1 MDLRI
6 LIVEDDALMRK
17 ALYDRLIQLGMQ
29 VLACETLGEARRILG
44 DDTFD
49 VLLLDMCL
57 PDGDGIEF
65 LAEIKQQYPG
75 LDAVVMT
82 AFADIRSAVLALK
95 GGAYDYLPKP
105 FEDVQIEKILRNI
118 CEKRTVNQ
126 QVSYLTKITSGEVG
140 DDSPFGDLAS
150 TPSMGPIFE
159 KARKIA
165 QSPNTTVL
173 ILGESGTGKGVLA
186 KAIHRASER
195 RDRPF
200 VDINCSAIPG
210 QLMESEL
217 FGYEKGAFTDAKNR
231 KAGLLEMAQGGSFF
245 LDEIGDMDANL
256 QAKLLKVLE
265 DKEFRRLGSSR
276 SVKVD
281 VRLIVATHRDLKA
294 MVKSGTF
301 REDLYYRLSVIPFV
315 LPPLRERRECI
326 EILAQTHLAFYS
338 KQLRRSIR
346 GFTPAAMAALREY
359 SWPGNVRELRNL
371 VERCVILTSGNE
383 IDVGDLELSPLAVST
398 PSLGNETPAA
408 DTPLM
413 SLAESEKRLI
423 IAALKSVQGNRN
435 KAADILKIH
444 RTTLY
449 KKVEEYG
456 LEVT

>member
-1 MDLRI
+1 
-6 LIVEDDALMRK
+6 
-17 ALYDRLIQLGMQ
+17 
-29 VLACETLGEARRILG
+29 
-44 DDTFD
+44 
-49 VLLLDMCL
+49 
-57 PDGDGIEF
+57 
-65 LAEIKQQYPG
+65 
-75 LDAVVMT
+75 
-82 AFADIRSAVLALK
+82 
-95 GGAYDYLPKP
+95 
-105 FEDVQIEKILRNI
+105 
-118 CEKRTVNQ
+118 
-126 QVSYLTKITSGEVG
+126 
-140 DDSPFGDLAS
+140 
-150 TPSMGPIFE
+150 
-159 KARKIA
+159 
-165 QSPNTTVL
+165 
-173 ILGESGTGKGVLA
+173 
-186 KAIHRASER
+186 
-195 RDRPF
+195 
-200 VDINCSAIPG
+200 
-210 QLMESEL
+210 
-217 FGYEKGAFTDAKNR
+217 
-231 KAGLLEMAQGGSFF
+231 
-245 LDEIGDMDANL
+245 
-256 QAKLLKVLE
+256 VLE

>member
-1 MDLRI
+1 
-6 LIVEDDALMRK
+6 
-17 ALYDRLIQLGMQ
+17 
-29 VLACETLGEARRILG
+29 
-44 DDTFD
+44 
-49 VLLLDMCL
+49 
-57 PDGDGIEF
+57 
-65 LAEIKQQYPG
+65 
-75 LDAVVMT
+75 
-82 AFADIRSAVLALK
+82 LK